1 MTEGNAGT
9 DRTPDPARP
18 WIAALLLF
26 GIGLCLALQLHLV
39 FVQEINWDEYFFLSH
54 VHAFDR
60 GTLARALQS
69 FHVHLF
75 GWLPAVPGG
84 EIAQIE
90 AARLAMLACEA
101 GTMACIYAVGRR
113 FLDREEALAA
123 VLAYIA
129 AGVVMLHGASF
140 RADPIATVL
149 MMLCCALLARSTLRA
164 PALALLAVAGALA
177 MLITV
182 KAIFYAPLI
191 AALAA
196 WRLWRAAQPRALALR
211 LAVTGVAAGAV
222 FAGLYLWH
230 QSLMSADLD
239 GSRALL
245 ANAYEKTILEAG
257 LFPRADV
264 LLSVVL
270 NSPVQAA
277 LAVTG
282 VGMAG
287 AALVRRS
294 AYERP
299 LMLLALATPLLTLI
313 FYRNAF
319 PYFFAFILPPVA
331 VVAGYA
337 TERLGRRW
345 LIPLALAMTIGS
357 VVSHSRGLAKP
368 QDAQAELIAAVHAV
382 FPEPVPYIDRC
393 SMIARFPKTGFFMS
407 SWGVE
412 SYRAA
417 DREVFRAI
425 ARDRAPPLL
434 IANGP
439 ALEAAM
445 AGADSADGNRLLPG
459 DAAFLRDNY
468 VHHWGAI
475 WVAGKTLRLVGG
487 KADFEIVIGGRYT
500 VEADAPVTI
509 DGRRYTPKTVV
520 ALAPGFHGIAGGVDR
535 AVLRWGDNLHV
546 PTAKPSTEPL
556 FRGF

>member
-1 MTEGNAGT
+1 MAEGDVGT
-9 DRTPDPARP
+9 DRAPGPARP
-18 WIAALLLF
+18 WIPALLLF
-26 GIGLCLALQLHLV
+26 GIGLCLALQLNLV

-54 VHAFDR
+54 VHEFDR

-75 GWLPAVPGG
+75 GWLPGIPGG

-90 AARLAMLACEA
+90 AARLVMLACEA
-101 GTMACIYAVGRR
+101 GTMASIYAIGRR

-129 AGVVMLHGASF
+129 TGVVMLHGASF

-149 MMLCCALLARSTLRA
+149 MMLGCALLARSALRA
-164 PALALLAVAGALA
+164 PALAVLAVAGALA

-182 KAIFYAPLI
+182 KAVFYAPLI
-191 AALAA
+191 AALAV
-196 WRLWRAAQPRALALR
+196 WRLWSAPDPRALAVR
-211 LAVTGVAAGAV
+211 LTVTGVAAGIV
-222 FAGLYLWH
+222 FALLYLWH
-230 QSLMSADLD
+230 QSLMPADLD

-245 ANAYEKTILEAG
+245 ANAYEKTVLKSG

-264 LLSVVL
+264 LSSVAL

-277 LAVTG
+277 LAVLG
-282 VGMAG
+282 LGMAG
-287 AALVRRS
+287 AALVRRTT
-294 AYERP
+294 YERP
-299 LMLLALATPLLTLI
+299 LLLLALATPLLTLI

-331 VVAGYA
+331 VVMGYA
-337 TERLGRRW
+337 IERLGRRW
-345 LIPLALAMTIGS
+345 LIPLALAMTIGG

-368 QDAQAELIAAVHAV
+368 QDAQAQLIAAVHAI

-417 DREVFRAI
+417 NREVFGAI
-425 ARDRAPPLL
+425 AQERAPPLL

-445 AGADSADGNRLLPG
+445 AGADSADGNRLLRG

-475 WVAGKTLRLVGG
+475 WVAGKTLRLVGRQ
-487 KADFEIVIGGRYT
+487 ADFEIVIGGRYT
-500 VEADAPVTI
+500 VEVNGPVTI
-509 DGRRYTPKTVV
+509 DGGRYLPRTV
-520 ALAPGFHGIAGGVDR
+520 AELAPGLHRITGDVDR
-535 AVLRWGDNLHV
+535 VVLRWGDNLPV
-546 PTAKPSTEPL
+546 PAAKPSAEPL